1 MIGQHK
7 NCIKYILIHVDRLI
21 AQTVFDYYL
30 IIFKNTC
37 NFLNS
42 LPGWK
47 VSRLSRMWDSCL
59 YSFRR
64 LQNSLSTLASF
75 TQTGIWQTT
84 QLLSSKLWQQSLK
97 RYMKYKVKLF
107 TVHHRHRLCA
117 LVCFGLGF
125 FWLLSLKWTTAWMI
139 ENVLSFHKLHAEHNY
154 PKYILQSLYT
164 VTHKRM
170 FT

>member
-1 MIGQHK
+1 
-7 NCIKYILIHVDRLI
+7 
-21 AQTVFDYYL
+21 
-30 IIFKNTC
+30 
-37 NFLNS
+37 
-42 LPGWK
+42 
-47 VSRLSRMWDSCL
+47 MWDSCL

-64 LQNSLSTLASF
+64 LQNSLSTLASL

-107 TVHHRHRLCA
+107 TVHHRHSWLCA

-125 FWLLSLKWTTAWMI
+125 FWLLSLKLTTAWMI

-164 VTHKRM
+164 VTHKNVKLSTWVIITSSKISYIIGDFKIFLTCSRCDHIPQEHM
-170 FT
+170 ESLQGCDFK